1 MFPLFYYKGGNS
13 MNLVKCIMYLKS
25 KGYIYICDNTFFDDK
40 GRKIQFDSFWELE
53 KFCLTMR
60 EKDDIVNT

>member
-1 MFPLFYYKGGNS
+1 